1 MPVTSSSSKPDA
13 SASRI
18 VGETTIHKE
27 RWLTLTRIDY
37 VDPEG
42 TRRQWDAVRRST
54 TTSNAE
60 ADAVCVFATLRGGDV
75 TCEEGEVVLA
85 RQFRPAC
92 GGETVEL
99 PAGLVDDGESCETAA
114 LRELREEC
122 GYVGEVTGKTPSVVL
137 SPGLSDERVVMVSVD
152 VDLDED
158 AAAQEVEDLIGEY
171 SGYAND
177 TLSMFYTS
185 FFVGLLWLFYDETV
199 VAALYGIRVQ
209 DFVYY
214 FLFQVAITPFQI
226 VIDIIF
232 LNIVEWYHHYPIHD
246 YLDYMALRFTRRRAR
261 WKGNESIVNKQIDEG
276 LQSLDKLCFSSQ
288 HYFV

>member
-1 MPVTSSSSKPDA
+1 MRTARATAPFAPRGRIARTRARSMPVTSSSSKPDA

-152 VDLDED
+152 VDLDAEANRD
-158 AAAQEVEDLIGEY
+158 ARQRLEGSEFITVIRCPRRELLE
-171 SGYAND
+171 
-177 TLSMFYTS
+177 TLDRYDAEGVRVFA
-185 FFVGLLWLFYDETV
+185 GL
-199 VAALYGIRVQ
+199 
-209 DFVYY
+209 
-214 FLFQVAITPFQI
+214 
-226 VIDIIF
+226 
-232 LNIVEWYHHYPIHD
+232 
-246 YLDYMALRFTRRRAR
+246 YMLAWADARRR
-261 WKGNESIVNKQIDEG
+261 
-276 LQSLDKLCFSSQ
+276 
-288 HYFV
+288 